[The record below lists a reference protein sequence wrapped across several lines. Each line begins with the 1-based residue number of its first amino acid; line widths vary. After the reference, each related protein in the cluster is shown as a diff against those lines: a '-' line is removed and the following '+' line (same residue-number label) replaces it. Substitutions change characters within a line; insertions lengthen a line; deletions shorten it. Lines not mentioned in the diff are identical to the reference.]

1 MLRTSPTHREY
12 PCVKQS
18 SAPRTMVLGWFAYEK
33 PAASPDSSAMIKIP
47 SDAPTI
53 DPTVA
58 ISALWNVAPRLLLK
72 ATTADMQ
79 RCQIHSVAADDHDF
93 RAASTGTSCAKERL
107 VVCPPGSHAV
117 TAAAEGG
124 RSD

>member
-18 SAPRTMVLGWFAYEK
+18 SASRTMVLGWFAYEK
-33 PAASPDSSAMIKIP
+33 PAASPDSRAMMKIP

-72 ATTADMQ
+72 ATTADVQ
-79 RCQIHSVAADDHDF
+79 RCQIHSVAAHDHDF
-93 RAASTGTSCAKERL
+93 RAASMGIYVPKKGLWCVL
-107 VVCPPGSHAV
+107 L
-117 TAAAEGG
+117 AAM
-124 RSD
+124 